1 MDAEPS
7 AVGLPAVSP
16 SASSP
21 MQLALWISAWQ
32 QSFTGWQGQAEPF
45 LVPRSAPVGLQHC
58 TLGSHMQDTS
68 RLTRTQ
74 WAP

>member
-1 MDAEPS
+1 MDAELS
-7 AVGLPAVSP
+7 AF
-16 SASSP
+16 SP
-21 MQLALWISAWQ
+21 MQLALWIFPGQ

-45 LVPRSAPVGLQHC
+45 LVPRSAPVGLQRC

-68 RLTRTQ
+68 RLTRTR